1 MAYNFELSIS
11 ARVSPKTVE
20 EIVKTVVEDQTGRKV
35 ETIEAKSARVSRG
48 MGPSATT
55 EDEFNGYYIT
65 FVAEKPVKEKSK
77 QEPQFKEDN
86 YE

>member
-20 EIVKTVVEDQTGRKV
+20 EIVKAVVEEQTGRKV
-35 ETIEAKSARVSRG
+35 DTIEAKSARVSRG
-48 MGPSATT
+48 MGPGATT

-77 QEPQFKEDN
+77 QEPLFKEDK